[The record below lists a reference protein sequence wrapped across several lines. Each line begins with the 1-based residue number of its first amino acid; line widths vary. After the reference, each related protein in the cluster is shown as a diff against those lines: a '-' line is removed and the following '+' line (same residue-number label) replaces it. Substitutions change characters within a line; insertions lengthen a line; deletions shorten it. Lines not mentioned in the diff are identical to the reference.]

1 MSFKIVW
8 CLNVTKSSRLLP
20 ETIIWKSYLTT
31 LIILVVEN
39 CGFANICRDK
49 IARDKIARD
58 KIVRELV
65 KSLV

>member
-8 CLNVTKSSRLLP
+8 CLNVTKSSRLLL

-31 LIILVVEN
+31 LIILVEN